1 MLEVRTAGAVPQF
14 PAVLLMGP
22 PVAFD
27 GEGLPALAAH
37 ERLGAVLPLVV
48 GLEGPEIFERLGSW
62 VVDVVLTALRTAVAW
77 QPKHRCWLC
86 ALQRVWALSI
96 FRSVSPH
103 MHLHVVVPI
112 EGLAANG
119 TSELHGPHEDLS
131 WCRDPKPALR
141 IEAGVPMEQV
151 PLVNRFLDQEL
162 IKAMLALLKIV
173 AIAAVHATEWQSNV
187 QPHSNVR
194 CSQLSDPMLSL
205 SSLSDNR
212 DLFFIAF
219 LLLQRLCLGK
229 LAQERQALD
238 GLTEE
243 ALFLLLLLVE

>member
-27 GEGLPALAAH
+27 REGLPALAAH

-103 MHLHVVVPI
+103 MHLWLK
-112 EGLAANG
+112 GCFN
-119 TSELHGPHEDLS
+119 DLEKQIYVLL
-131 WCRDPKPALR
+131 WIHD
-141 IEAGVPMEQV
+141 
-151 PLVNRFLDQEL
+151 
-162 IKAMLALLKIV
+162 IKLEIKIFEIV
-173 AIAAVHATEWQSNV
+173 KE
-187 QPHSNVR
+187 
-194 CSQLSDPMLSL
+194 
-205 SSLSDNR
+205 
-212 DLFFIAF
+212 
-219 LLLQRLCLGK
+219 
-229 LAQERQALD
+229 
-238 GLTEE
+238 
-243 ALFLLLLLVE
+243 